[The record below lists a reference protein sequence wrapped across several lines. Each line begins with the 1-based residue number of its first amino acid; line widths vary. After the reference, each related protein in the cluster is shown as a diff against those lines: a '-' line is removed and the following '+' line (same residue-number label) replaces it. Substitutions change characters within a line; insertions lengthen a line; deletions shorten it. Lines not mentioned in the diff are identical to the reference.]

1 MKQHH
6 DSFILPLAPGQA
18 LVLTVT
24 VTEDDNWY
32 NLQPIAYAFYSK
44 YCEKLL
50 QLSQDAGKLAV
61 KMAFKTF
68 PVFPDCP
75 TTASGTINNCK

>member
-24 VTEDDNWY
+24 VTEDDNGY
-32 NLQPIAYAFYSK
+32 DRQPISYTFYSK
-44 YCEKLL
+44 YCEKPL
-50 QLSQDAGKLAV
+50 QLSQEAGELAV
-61 KMAFKTF
+61 KTVFKTF
-68 PVFPDCP
+68 PSFPDCP
-75 TTASGTINNCK
+75 AFASGTINNCK